1 MPTPERADVAIIGA
15 GVAGLTLASKIA
27 GSHAGLTVLVIGP
40 EDNRNQRLSF
50 WIDNSPAAVYEP
62 FLTHQWQTWSFNH
75 SRSGHA
81 SHHARHQ
88 RYVSLDAKLYKKHL
102 RKVLVESGC
111 HLHATAVTRIKINHA
126 NTVVY
131 TSDETITA
139 ATVIDTRAPRIPET
153 TLKQQFWGCVV
164 DLPRTHGLTAPILMD
179 FDVTP
184 IADDGVTFVYVLPLT
199 STQLLVE
206 ATTFSTRLQAES
218 DYHHCVRAWLQQH
231 FDYTLT
237 IEPDKSE
244 SGILPMGPVIP
255 LEPGIPRCG
264 LAGGAARSSTG
275 YAFQGIERQ
284 AAFMAS
290 QLSAGKQ
297 PETRSPFSRKTDWMD
312 RVFLQVANDRPDQL
326 EILFMAMAQRLS
338 GDEFAHF
345 LSDTGGWMPGLRAVM
360 VAPKFVFMGAAVRL
374 AWARPWI

>member
-1 MPTPERADVAIIGA
+1 MPTPERADVVIIGA

-27 GSHAGLTVLVIGP
+27 GSHDGLTVLVIGP

-50 WIDNSPAAVYEP
+50 WIDNSSAAVYEA

-75 SRSGHA
+75 SRSGHS

-88 RYVSLDAKLYKKHL
+88 RYVSLDARLYKKHL
-102 RKVLVESGC
+102 RKALVERGG
-111 HLHATAVTRIKINHA
+111 HLQATAVTRIKINHA

-131 TSDETITA
+131 TSDEAITA
-139 ATVIDTRAPRIPET
+139 ATVIDTRAPLIPET

-184 IADDGVTFVYVLPLT
+184 IAGDGVTFIYVLPLT
-199 STQLLVE
+199 SSQLLVE

-218 DYHHCVRAWLQQH
+218 DYHHCVRVWLQQH

-244 SGILPMGPVIP
+244 TGILPMGPVIP

-312 RVFLQVANDRPDQL
+312 RVFLQVAKERPDQL

-360 VAPKFVFMGAAVRL
+360 VAPKLAFMGAALRL

>member
-50 WIDNSPAAVYEP
+50 WIDSSSAAAYEA

-75 SRSGHA
+75 SRTGHS

-88 RYVSLDAKLYKKHL
+88 RYVSLDARLYKKHL
-102 RKVLVESGC
+102 RKVLVECGC
-111 HLHATAVTRIKINHA
+111 HLQATAVTRIQINHA

-131 TSDETITA
+131 TSDEAITA
-139 ATVIDTRAPRIPET
+139 ATVIDTRAPLIPET

-184 IADDGVTFVYVLPLT
+184 IAKDGVTFVYVLPLT
-199 STQLLVE
+199 SSQLLVE

-218 DYHHCVRAWLQQH
+218 DYHHCVRAWLRQH

-244 SGILPMGPVIP
+244 SGLLPMGSVIP

-312 RVFLQVANDRPDQL
+312 RVFLQVAKERPDQL
-326 EILFMAMAQRLS
+326 QILFMAMAQRLS

-360 VAPKFVFMGAAVRL
+360 VAPKLAFMGAALRL